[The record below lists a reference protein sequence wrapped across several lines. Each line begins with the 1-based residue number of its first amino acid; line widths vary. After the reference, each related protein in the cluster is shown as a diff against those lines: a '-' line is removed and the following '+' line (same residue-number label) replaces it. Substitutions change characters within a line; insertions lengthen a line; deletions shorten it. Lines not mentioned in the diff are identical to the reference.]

1 MYTQTNLENT
11 GIPYVAGGAKIPG
24 YNHGDALFF
33 DEESTNHTMMIL
45 MADFLLR
52 MYTGKDL
59 KTVMDVGSGAGSL
72 GYWLKL
78 MKPDLEVVCL
88 DGNRATID
96 SPFVDKDTHFV
107 VRTDEEYT
115 IMRGDAIAKF
125 DLIVSFEHVE
135 HIEPH
140 RFEVFMDNIRRHSD
154 LSTVFFATASKWEYP
169 TEDEKHIH
177 CNVKDTTEWKQYF
190 KEQPYVLGSA
200 IGDMASVSEETWER
214 QPLFVK
220 TLYDCL
226 ARAHGEFPDE
236 VEAWRSR
243 LISSC
248 ILVMRFVS

>member
-1 MYTQTNLENT
+1 MYTQTNLEKT
-11 GIPYVAGGAKIPG
+11 GIPYVAGGGKIPG

-125 DLIVSFEHVE
+125 
-135 HIEPH
+135 
-140 RFEVFMDNIRRHSD
+140 
-154 LSTVFFATASKWEYP
+154 VFFATASKWEYP